1 MQSRLVLARMVSG
14 LAAFLLVI
22 LGGYG
27 LSAADSGN
35 LVTNGDF
42 SSGYDVGYT
51 TTYQRN
57 GTPRLGPEGYYAITN
72 VVGENKVSSFGEKMR
87 DDSVFVNPY
96 GSDATNTNLFFAA
109 NGSNTAGGYL
119 VWKTS
124 SVITVQKGDTYRFEA
139 YLATLGSIA
148 TYGGPPQLQFQLGD
162 GTTWR
167 DLGTTV
173 TMNDDTITGH
183 WYQTYA
189 DGTFSES
196 GNYYVRLVNT
206 QTATVGND
214 FAIDNIYFGLK
225 SSAPVCDSSIATCDS
240 SEHNVGAFDTGS
252 MTNNV
257 QSVTTTSVNYAGRYS
272 VSVKGSVTFG
282 SDIDVKT
289 VGACWSRTTQEP
301 DLSNNDGC
309 TSEAYNNTA
318 SILDSLVA
326 SSGTLSTSS
335 TYVFNS
341 TITGLSGGST
351 YYVRAYAT
359 NSVGTTYGSAVSV
372 QTTSGGSLVGV
383 SLPRWGLLFM
393 ALLLLLIGG
402 LLLQSRFN

>member
-1 MQSRLVLARMVSG
+1 MDT
-14 LAAFLLVI
+14 
-22 LGGYG
+22 G

-289 VGACWSRTTQEP
+289 VGACWSRTH
-301 DLSNNDGC
+301 
-309 TSEAYNNTA
+309 
-318 SILDSLVA
+318 
-326 SSGTLSTSS
+326 SGTRPEQQRRLHLGSLQQHGLHSRFPGRLFGVRFRHPQH
-335 TYVFNS
+335 TYSIPPSQDF
-341 TITGLSGGST
+341 LAAAP
-351 YYVRAYAT
+351 YYVRAYANQT
-359 NSVGTTYGSAVSV
+359 PWVRPTAPPFPV

-402 LLLQSRFN
+402 TAAAEQIQLDFCNPRL